1 MSLSTAHKKETL
13 PEQQRKEVSTS
24 KYSGSTESLRV
35 ADPLS
40 DPEYSPLQAKLSL
53 KFAAIDDTT
62 RLVERDRFGPLLVQK
77 PLYPEGDEIC
87 HVVIIHPPGGVVSGD
102 QLEMSAQAGPSAK
115 VQITTP
121 GAAKW
126 YKSTGRTARQT
137 IKIDVDKGGLMEW
150 LPQETIFFNNTNVA
164 IDHQV
169 TLNGDAMYLGC
180 EILCFGRTLS
190 GEVFNNGKINQR
202 TAIKRDEK
210 IIWFEQISLNG
221 EDSGQNRSLS
231 LGNHTI
237 CATLLFTGKTI
248 PNTVID
254 QARLECK
261 IISKDIGQFGVSQL
275 KSVLVAR
282 YLGNSSEIARQV
294 MLCCWNL
301 FRQEY
306 FGRNGTVPRMW
317 NT

>member
-1 MSLSTAHKKETL
+1 MLVSAQKKQAVS
-13 PEQQRKEVSTS
+13 EQQREAVAISQ
-24 KYSGSTESLRV
+24 YSGLNQSIL
-35 ADPLS
+35 D
-40 DPEYSPLQAKLSL
+40 DPEYSPLQARLSL
-53 KFAAIDDTT
+53 KFAAVDDTT

-87 HVVIIHPPGGVVSGD
+87 QVVIIHPPGGVVSGD
-102 QLEMSAQAGPSAK
+102 QLELSAQVGPSAK
-115 VQITTP
+115 VQVTNP

-126 YKSTGRTARQT
+126 YKSNGRTARQT
-137 IKIDVDKGGLMEW
+137 IKIDIDNDGLLEW

-169 TLNGDAMYLGC
+169 TLKGNAMYLGC

-190 GEVFNNGKINQR
+190 GEVFNNGTIKQR
-202 TAIKRDEK
+202 TTIKRDERVV
-210 IIWFEQISLNG
+210 WFEQINLDG
-221 EDSGQNRSLS
+221 ADSAQNKSLS

-237 CATLLFTGKTI
+237 CATLLFTGKSI
-248 PNTVID
+248 PNSIID
-254 QARLECK
+254 QIRLECK
-261 IISKDIGQFGVSQL
+261 DISKDIGQFGISQL

-301 FRQEY
+301 LRKEY
-306 FGRNGTVPRMW
+306 FGRNGAVPRMW